1 MPGIMA
7 SSLETV
13 AEGPPEEDSLDGVLD
28 SMQMPEIIGTL
39 LSEEGSLKAPITM
52 VVMADG
58 SGKAGAMNQ
67 DVLSEV
73 IDEFAKKEAFL
84 TYLENEAGASFKV
97 AAHLTIDEAGAASL
111 YDVAGGGKAYK
122 GIKVY
127 TMAEAAGIP
136 AYAARM
142 EGVVVL
148 FFTQTPSGLDVSN
161 PEHLKLFSEMVT
173 LFFTART
180 GGKTFL
186 EMRATQLLTS
196 GIITATE
203 AAKYKDPIVAC
214 KEAKPIS
221 TFGGSWTGKRGNLK
235 TMNKIYVVTSFN
247 DSSGKPFTPS
257 FLPQKMAISDRIVVR
272 AVSPA
277 PPKPYPPDRAMTNQ
291 RGLSPSRPRPYCTGN
306 GAGCGR
312 GRLDQQGGVGSH
324 RHEEDLR
331 PLPGLW
337 HPLPKLLPLSRRRPR
352 TRIQVPAVPALHPA
366 QDVGTLAGKARHA
379 VARRGASDDVRE
391 RARVLLAA
399 VGGGEPP
406 TAADHRVE
414 GRVTLAR
421 TTGAGGDGMRL
432 GGLCALFTG
441 RVLILVTL
449 GTMIA
454 REPNPEHGRPENGG
468 TSRCEYNTLTA
479 GDQAQTDLAPSN
491 TNATNGAK
499 MTRQRSDMPFPRSY
513 HLPPTLEEAKAIAS
527 AEITRERA

>member
-1 MPGIMA
+1 MEVGQTGLSGLSLSSTRPSPLRAQGEATGRNVRPRIENGQPLGVGPQMPGIMA

-13 AEGPPEEDSLDGVLD
+13 AEGPPEEDSLDSVLD

-73 IDEFAKKEAFL
+73 IDEFAVKEAFL

-161 PEHLKLFSEMVT
+161 PEHLKLFGEMVT

-196 GIITATE
+196 GIITTTE
-203 AAKYKDPIVAC
+203 AAKYKNAIISC
-214 KEAKPIS
+214 KDAKPIS
-221 TFGGSWTGKRGNLK
+221 TFGGSWTGKRGNIK
-235 TMNKIYVVTSFN
+235 TMNKIYVVASFK
-247 DSSGKPFTPS
+247 DSGGKPFTPS
-257 FLPQKMAISDRIVVR
+257 FLPRKMAI
-272 AVSPA
+272 
-277 PPKPYPPDRAMTNQ
+277 
-291 RGLSPSRPRPYCTGN
+291 
-306 GAGCGR
+306 
-312 GRLDQQGGVGSH
+312 
-324 RHEEDLR
+324 
-331 PLPGLW
+331 
-337 HPLPKLLPLSRRRPR
+337 
-352 TRIQVPAVPALHPA
+352 
-366 QDVGTLAGKARHA
+366 
-379 VARRGASDDVRE
+379 
-391 RARVLLAA
+391 
-399 VGGGEPP
+399 EP
-406 TAADHRVE
+406 
-414 GRVTLAR
+414 
-421 TTGAGGDGMRL
+421 
-432 GGLCALFTG
+432 F
-441 RVLILVTL
+441 
-449 GTMIA
+449 
-454 REPNPEHGRPENGG
+454 
-468 TSRCEYNTLTA
+468 
-479 GDQAQTDLAPSN
+479 
-491 TNATNGAK
+491 
-499 MTRQRSDMPFPRSY
+499 
-513 HLPPTLEEAKAIAS
+513 
-527 AEITRERA
+527 